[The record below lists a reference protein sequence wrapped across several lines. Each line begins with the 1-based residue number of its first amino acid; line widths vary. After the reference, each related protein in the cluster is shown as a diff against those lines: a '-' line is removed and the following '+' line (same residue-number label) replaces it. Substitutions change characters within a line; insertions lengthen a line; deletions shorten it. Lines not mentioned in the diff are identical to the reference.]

1 MDLAYQV
8 ASKLGGAKKCGKGWK
23 CLCPL
28 HPDTNPSLDI
38 AYGDKQSLI
47 FHCKAGC
54 DQKDLFNYIKDAG
67 YLPELKKEEPRH
79 KDNRP
84 RQEVCSYFYTDVDG
98 EVLFE
103 KVRYEPKFFS
113 LFHDVDG
120 RRVPGKNGAESPLYM
135 RHTLNDIKNK
145 TVIITEGEKDCDFII
160 KNYGY
165 ICTSPPNGS
174 GSWPAEF
181 NSIFHGAD
189 VYICPDNDDPGRLFA
204 NKVRTGLSGIAR
216 SIETITIPSG
226 KDVSDWAGSKED
238 FDRLVLNKPN
248 SRLSFSSA
256 DDLAMIAKPAD
267 YLINHVLER
276 DSHGMLAGASGA
288 YKSFM
293 ILRMA
298 HSICTGSDFFKK
310 KCFET
315 GLVVYV
321 CGEGKTALSRR
332 IKALSLVKGG
342 FDGRLLVLDQK
353 ISIDNEN
360 DIKDLAIQLQE
371 LRPALVIFDTFS
383 SMNSNTNENDNSDVA
398 SALSFLKSHLSNGYT
413 SSIIVHHFGKDSEKG
428 VRGASAFKDNSDF
441 IMTLTRKNRESK
453 ETSLASIKSKDGD
466 DFEEITAIARVV
478 ELGMLNQDGS
488 ESTSLVMDDIDY
500 NPIGRPNE
508 HDALIWDCIN
518 LAIDD
523 DPITTKNGI
532 GCRKSYV
539 ATIFKERS
547 LLKNDA
553 VRQALSRFYKKYEER
568 HKLLIDNEF
577 LFILK

>member
-8 ASKLGGAKKCGKGWK
+8 ATKLGGAKKCGTGWK

-28 HPDTNPSLDI
+28 HDDKTPSLDI
-38 AYGDKQSLI
+38 TNGDKQALI

-54 DQKDLFNYIKDAG
+54 DQKELFNYIKDAG
-67 YLPELKKEEPRH
+67 YLPELKKEEPRP

-84 RQEVCSYFYTDVDG
+84 RREVCSYFYTSADG

-113 LFHDVDG
+113 MFHDVDG
-120 RRVPGKNGAESPLYM
+120 RRVSGKNGAESPLYM
-135 RHTLNDIKNK
+135 RHTLNDIKHK
-145 TVIITEGEKDCDFII
+145 TVIITEGEKDCDFVI

-165 ICTSPPNGS
+165 LCTSPPNGA
-174 GSWPAEF
+174 GSWSPEF
-181 NSIFHGAD
+181 NSVFTGAD
-189 VYICPDNDDPGRLFA
+189 VVICPDNDNAGRLFA
-204 NKVRTGLSGIAR
+204 DKVEQSLSNFAR
-216 SIETITIPSG
+216 SVLRIVIPSG
-226 KDVSDWAGSKED
+226 KDVSDWAGSKEE
-238 FDRLVLNKPN
+238 FDALVLDKPDY
-248 SRLSFSSA
+248 RLSFSSA
-256 DDLAMIAKPAD
+256 DDLAMDAKPAN

-298 HSICTGSDFFKK
+298 HSICTGVDFFGK

-332 IKALSLVKGG
+332 IKALTLVKGG

-360 DIKDLAIQLQE
+360 DIKDLAVQLQDI
-371 LRPALVIFDTFS
+371 RPALVIFDTFS
-383 SMNSNTNENDNSDVA
+383 SMNSKTNENDNSDVA
-398 SALSFLKSHLSNGYT
+398 SALSFLKSHLSNDYT

-466 DFEEITAIARVV
+466 DFEDITAIARVV
-478 ELGMLNQDGS
+478 ELGMLNQDGTQ
-488 ESTSLVMDDIDY
+488 STSLVMDDVDY
-500 NPIGRPNE
+500 APTRTGE
-508 HDALIWDCIN
+508 HDALIWECIDI
-518 LAIDD
+518 AIGDE
-523 DPITTKNGI
+523 PIPTKNGT
-532 GCRKSYV
+532 GCRKAYV
-539 ATIFKERS
+539 STIFKERTE
-547 LLKNDA
+547 LRGDA
-553 VRQALSRFYKKYEER
+553 IRQALSRFYKKYEDR
-568 HKLLIDNEF
+568 HKLLIDND
-577 LFILK
+577 LVFILK